1 MVDDM
6 THLRVT
12 ALMADGQTMQV
23 TAITAWQEPWITLEP
38 GKGENEDAIRN
49 GLAETLRA
57 YLAENEGRALVLRGP
72 DSVIVCPP
80 GKIPLFR
87 VR

>member
-1 MVDDM
+1 M
-6 THLRVT
+6 TQLRVT
-12 ALMADGQTMQV
+12 ALMADGQTIQV
-23 TAITAWQEPWITLEP
+23 TAITVWQEEWITLEP
-38 GKGENEDAIRN
+38 AEGTSEDEIRKE
-49 GLAETLRA
+49 LAEKLRA
-57 YLAENEGRALVLRGP
+57 YLEENNERALVLRGP

>member
-1 MVDDM
+1 MVDAM
-6 THLRVT
+6 THLRVM

-23 TAITAWQEPWITLEP
+23 TAITAWEDSWMTLEP
-38 GKGENEDAIRN
+38 AEGASEDKISKE
-49 GLAETLRA
+49 LAEKLRV
-57 YLAENEGRALVLRGP
+57 YLEENKERALVLRGP

-80 GKIPLFR
+80 SKIPLFR